1 MEQVSR
7 KGSGTLLRLMKK
19 YLDWWAVLGAV
30 IFLGIQVMCDLYL
43 PNLTSNLI
51 DNGVAKGDTGY
62 IWHVGGQMLGI
73 AFIGLLAALFNVYF
87 AATQAQKMGM
97 RLRSQ
102 IFTKVLSFSNQE
114 IDSLG
119 TSSLITRTTNDV
131 LQIQNVII
139 MLLRMMIQAPLM
151 LLGAGFMAFTTERRL
166 TSVFAVSIPL
176 LLIAIAV
183 VMGFAVPLFKKL
195 QKQIDKINLVFREGL
210 TGVRVIRAFGQ
221 DEFEQ
226 KRFDDANKDYTL
238 TGIKVFSIVSLMFP
252 IMTLILNGTN
262 MGIIWFGG
270 KLIGSMNMEVGK
282 LVSFMTYA
290 AMVLFSFMMLSM
302 IFVFIPRAQA
312 AASRINEVLQTKNS
326 ITDLPTA
333 KPLDAKKPAS
343 LEYDHV
349 SFRYPGA
356 EKRVLDNLSFKMQA
370 GQTLAIIGGTGAGKS
385 TLINLIP
392 RLFEVEAGKIKV
404 NDQDIKQL
412 SQKDLHD
419 QVSFVQQ
426 KAVLFKGTIRS
437 NMQFGKSDASDEEI
451 WRALEIAQAKDFVAK
466 LDGQLDAVVE
476 QNGDN
481 FSGGQKQRLA
491 IARALIKDAAIYV
504 FDDSFSALD
513 FKTDAK
519 LRQALKADAKISQAV
534 VVIVAQRI
542 STVTQADKIIVLDEG
557 RVSGIGT
564 HEQLKQTDAVYQ
576 EIIRSQLREEEI

>member
-1 MEQVSR
+1 MI
-7 KGSGTLLRLMKK
+7 RLMKK

-43 PNLTSNLI
+43 PNLTSKLI
-51 DNGVAKGDTGY
+51 DNGVAKGDTAY

-73 AFIGLLAALFNVYF
+73 AFVGLIAALFNVYF

-97 RLRSQ
+97 RIRSN
-102 IFTKVLSFSNQE
+102 IFKRVLSFSNKE
-114 IDSLG
+114 IDDLG

-131 LQIQNVII
+131 LQIQNVVI
-139 MLLRMMIQAPLM
+139 MMLRMMIQAPLM

-176 LLIAIAV
+176 LLIAIAL
-183 VMGFAVPLFKKL
+183 VMGSAVPLFKKL

-210 TGVRVIRAFGQ
+210 TGVRVIRAFNQ

-226 KRFDDANKDYTL
+226 ERFDQANKDYTL

-262 MGIIWFGG
+262 MGIVWFGG
-270 KLIGSMNMEVGK
+270 KLIGSMDMEVGK

-312 AASRINEVLQTKNS
+312 AASRINEVLQKENS
-326 ITDLPTA
+326 IVDAPVSKQV
-333 KPLDAKKPAS
+333 KPQAQAS
-343 LEYDHV
+343 LEYDQV
-349 SFRYPGA
+349 SFRYAGA
-356 EKRVLDNLSFKMQA
+356 EKRVLEDLSFKMKA
-370 GQTLAIIGGTGAGKS
+370 GQTLAVIGGTGAGKS

-392 RLFEVEAGKIKV
+392 RLFDVETGAVKV
-404 NDQDIKQL
+404 NGQDIRRL
-412 SQKDLHD
+412 SQADLHA
-419 QVSFVQQ
+419 QIAFVQQ

-437 NMQFGKSDASDEEI
+437 NMQFGKADASDEEI
-451 WRALEIAQAKDFVAK
+451 WQALEIAQAKDFVSK
-466 LDGQLDAVVE
+466 LDGGLDAVVE

-491 IARALIKDAAIYV
+491 IARALIKDASIYV

-519 LRQALKADAKISQAV
+519 LRQALSADERISRGI

-557 RVSGIGT
+557 KVAGMGT
-564 HEQLKQTDAVYQ
+564 HEELKQTNPVYQ
-576 EIIRSQLREEEI
+576 EILHSQLREEEV